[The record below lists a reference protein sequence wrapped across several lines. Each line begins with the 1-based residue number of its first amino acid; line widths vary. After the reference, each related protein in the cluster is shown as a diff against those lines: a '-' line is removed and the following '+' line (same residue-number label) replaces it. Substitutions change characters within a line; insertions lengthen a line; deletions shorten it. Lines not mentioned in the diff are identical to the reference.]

1 METKPQPTVLLVEG
15 DVVTAT
21 TYKTFLSEEP
31 INLTHVETGTAAL
44 TYLQNRVPTIILLD
58 LELPDINGM
67 MILKYLKQQQLGCTV
82 IAITAENAVDVVIEA
97 KLEGAF
103 DYIEKPLQANRLII
117 ALRSAIPQYNS
128 TPFSDF
134 VQKDRLRERYHKFI
148 GASKPMQT
156 VYQMIDNVA
165 TSQAP
170 ILITGEHGT
179 GKELCADAIHRES
192 RRKDK
197 PFVVLDCAVIP
208 NDLLESHL
216 FRHVKGAFTGAVNG
230 QQGAASR
237 ADGGTLFLDEI
248 VEMSPELQS
257 TLLRFVQTGTF
268 DKVGGDK
275 QEQADVRLICTTNQD
290 LPSKISA
297 RRFSEELY
305 YRLNAIHI
313 KLPALRIRGKD
324 ILLLAHTFL
333 HNISKPEQKTFEG
346 FSTEAEQILLDYNWP
361 GNVRQLRS
369 VILNM
374 VLMNQGGMITADM
387 LRTIINENDPA
398 SEYTTTNPSLPT
410 TQEPPLSRFKIAIMS
425 GNAFRPLREIERD
438 MILKA
443 IEFSNGDIKKA
454 AKGLRIS
461 LTTLHRKMRQ

>member
-44 TYLQNRVPTIILLD
+44 N
-58 LELPDINGM
+58 
-67 MILKYLKQQQLGCTV
+67 LKQQQLGCTV

-346 FSTEAEQILLDYNWP
+346 FSTEAEQILLDY
-361 GNVRQLRS
+361 
-369 VILNM
+369 M